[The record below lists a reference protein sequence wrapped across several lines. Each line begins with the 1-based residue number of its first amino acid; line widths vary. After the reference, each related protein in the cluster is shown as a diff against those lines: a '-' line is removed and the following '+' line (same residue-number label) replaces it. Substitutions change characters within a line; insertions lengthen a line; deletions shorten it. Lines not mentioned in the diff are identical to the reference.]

1 MNVIGIDIGGT
12 KLAAA
17 SADASGRI
25 LQKAVRPTDAKRGP
39 DAVLRDVI
47 YMARRLSEKEGAE
60 PIGVSFG
67 GPYDIETGRVGD
79 VPNMPGWKD
88 MPLQEALSS
97 AFPGRKVVID
107 NDANAAALAEWKL
120 GAGRGFQN
128 MVYLTMG
135 TGIGAGAVVNGRLLR
150 GQRNAAGEIGH
161 ICLVPDGP
169 VCGCG
174 KRGCLEAF
182 CSGPAVARRARGKL
196 ALGMAD
202 DGLLKNAGVNLNA
215 LKTEHLV
222 NAAQNGNRF
231 ALAHL
236 DETAMYMAW
245 GVASLA
251 NVLSPEIALIGTVAV
266 AAGDL
271 LLKPLREHLKRFV
284 FPAIGEQLR
293 VEPAGLGELVGDYA
307 AAALALYAD

>member
-17 SADASGRI
+17 FADASGRI
-25 LQKAVRPTDAKRGP
+25 FQKSVRPTNSNRGP

-47 YMARRLSEKEGAE
+47 NMARRLSKKEGTE

-67 GPYDIETGRVGD
+67 GPYDVETGRVGD

-88 MPLQEALSS
+88 LPLREALSS
-97 AFPGRKVVID
+97 AFPGRKIVID

-128 MVYLTMG
+128 IVYLTMG
-135 TGIGAGAVVNGRLLR
+135 TGIGAGAIVNGRLLR
-150 GQRNAAGEIGH
+150 GQSNAAGEIGH

-182 CSGPAVARRARGKL
+182 CSGPAAARRARDKL

-202 DGLLKNAGVNLNA
+202 DGLLQNAGIDLNA
-215 LKTEHLV
+215 LKMEHLV
-222 NAAQNGNRF
+222 IEAQNGNRF

-236 DETAMYMAW
+236 EETAMYMAW

-251 NVLSPEIALIGTVAV
+251 NVLSPEIALLGTVAV

-293 VEPAGLGELVGDYA
+293 IEPAGLGELVGDHA